1 MKLVYNLDD
10 QTGSLNGMG
19 ESFLYS
25 CFEQKHNVLKKASL
39 PVDVRCVFDVD
50 MVVIHFEAG
59 ASASAYIASFTSF
72 DVSYNILCQLDGV
85 ESAEMRRIVLI
96 QYNVSVAVF
105 FLLQKLLK
113 LHTTES
119 ITLLK
124 KRFSRPCEVRLERH
138 SPFFF
143 LRMDSE
149 NYIMNYDVSVLS
161 LCSNIFLRN
170 SSGHGL
176 RIRHD

>member
-25 CFEQKHNVLKKASL
+25 NFEQKHNVLKKTSL

-72 DVSYNILCQLDGV
+72 DVSYNVLCQLDGV
-85 ESAEMRRIVLI
+85 E
-96 QYNVSVAVF
+96 
-105 FLLQKLLK
+105 
-113 LHTTES
+113 
-119 ITLLK
+119 
-124 KRFSRPCEVRLERH
+124 
-138 SPFFF
+138 
-143 LRMDSE
+143 
-149 NYIMNYDVSVLS
+149 
-161 LCSNIFLRN
+161 
-170 SSGHGL
+170 
-176 RIRHD
+176 